1 VPSFGGT
8 TPKQAAMFRPLNAK
22 GANVERAQSLPE
34 QRYAV
39 KEYFPI
45 AATRRLL
52 IFFYSKLTCGH
63 PLQLYYCGYLTSF
76 ILGTVCVIA
85 AIVK

>member
-1 VPSFGGT
+1 
-8 TPKQAAMFRPLNAK
+8 MFRPLNAK

-45 AATRRLL
+45 AASCRQL
-52 IFFYSKLTCGH
+52 IFFSKLTCGH

-76 ILGTVCVIA
+76 ILGTVRVIA

>member
-1 VPSFGGT
+1 VPSFGET

-45 AATRRLL
+45 AATRLL
-52 IFFYSKLTCGH
+52 IFSTA
-63 PLQLYYCGYLTSF
+63 S
-76 ILGTVCVIA
+76 
-85 AIVK
+85 

>member
-1 VPSFGGT
+1 
-8 TPKQAAMFRPLNAK
+8 MFRPLNAK

-63 PLQLYYCGYLTSF
+63 AIQLYYCGYLTSF
-76 ILGTVCVIA
+76 IFGTVCVVA